1 MGGLRGFVFA
11 QLIIAAMAV
20 MLLWSPSASARIDSS
35 IVIEADS
42 GHVLSEHNAD
52 IRSYP
57 ASLTKMMTLYLV
69 FEALEHGKFKLTDQL
84 PVSERAAHQAPSR
97 LGLEEGETVAVRD
110 LILGLIT
117 KSANDAAVVAAEG
130 LAGSE
135 AAFAEHMTEKA
146 HALGMTSTTFRN
158 ASGLPNPAQRTTA
171 RDIATLARALYRDF
185 PREYAYFA
193 TEEFTYQG
201 VTYSN
206 HNHLMSAYEGMDGIK
221 TGYIRAA
228 GFNLAASAVRGDR
241 RLIGVVMGG
250 RSPHARDMQMA
261 QLLNRGFTGTDGT
274 EPVLTAKSDEE
285 EEDNDNSL
293 SKRAARTLA
302 ALSPISRAE
311 AAPAD
316 TPRPLHPHEGRAR
329 WSIQVGA
336 FAQKEAAQKAA
347 AAALASLHRGRGK
360 SIEVLPPS
368 ETDKE
373 KFYRARI
380 VNLTE
385 REAEKACRVRH
396 RKHKDCA
403 VMLSSHGHGAAPRV

>member
-1 MGGLRGFVFA
+1 M
-11 QLIIAAMAV
+11 
-20 MLLWSPSASARIDSS
+20 
-35 IVIEADS
+35 
-42 GHVLSEHNAD
+42 LSEHNAD